1 MQKQIRSNGDS
12 IAGVNVRLR
21 RCEDT
26 IEELQRKNDDL
37 QSVTNRLEG
46 QFLRTEGDKRLNND
60 AAAREARDA
69 RSRCEELS
77 RILDHQTRIT
87 DALSHEMASIRGRV
101 EIKDLRQDRKDRNV
115 FCAVFG
121 VPKLIWRLIFSAV
134 LA

>member
-101 EIKDLRQDRKDRNV
+101 EIKDLRQDRKDRN
-115 FCAVFG
+115 G
-121 VPKLIWRLIFSAV
+121 L
-134 LA
+134 LAPSFDYQP

>member
-1 MQKQIRSNGDS
+1 M
-12 IAGVNVRLR
+12 
-21 RCEDT
+21 
-26 IEELQRKNDDL
+26 
-37 QSVTNRLEG
+37 TNRLEG

-115 FCAVFG
+115 FCAIIGLPNPSFG
-121 VPKLIWRLIFSAV
+121 
-134 LA
+134 

>member
-1 MQKQIRSNGDS
+1 M
-12 IAGVNVRLR
+12 
-21 RCEDT
+21 
-26 IEELQRKNDDL
+26 
-37 QSVTNRLEG
+37 
-46 QFLRTEGDKRLNND
+46 RTEGDKRLNND

-115 FCAVFG
+115 
-121 VPKLIWRLIFSAV
+121 L
-134 LA
+134 LAPFTGEFQGGTGRNFQPL

>member
-1 MQKQIRSNGDS
+1 M
-12 IAGVNVRLR
+12 
-21 RCEDT
+21 
-26 IEELQRKNDDL
+26 
-37 QSVTNRLEG
+37 TNRLEG

-115 FCAVFG
+115 FCAIGLLKPSF
-121 VPKLIWRLIFSAV
+121 RLIFSAV

>member
-1 MQKQIRSNGDS
+1 M
-12 IAGVNVRLR
+12 
-21 RCEDT
+21 
-26 IEELQRKNDDL
+26 
-37 QSVTNRLEG
+37 
-46 QFLRTEGDKRLNND
+46 RTEGDKRLNND

-115 FCAVFG
+115 LLALFTGEFQDAIRVFG
-121 VPKLIWRLIFSAV
+121 SCHRLKIFSRFSLDLTITIAV
-134 LA
+134 VFLAHTKTRVGSLYDFQYFPIWLKI

>member
-1 MQKQIRSNGDS
+1 M
-12 IAGVNVRLR
+12 
-21 RCEDT
+21 
-26 IEELQRKNDDL
+26 
-37 QSVTNRLEG
+37 
-46 QFLRTEGDKRLNND
+46 RTEGDKRLNSD

-115 FCAVFG
+115 LPWRPLQANFKMPHG
-121 VPKLIWRLIFSAV
+121 VWVMPPVENFQPF
-134 LA
+134 